1 MKLDDGEEKE
11 NEEGTEENPFDVD
24 EMKEKQLPE
33 VDQKD
38 DTKEEDDDKEGK
50 NENERSG
57 DESSDDDDDDVTEP
71 DKGDA
76 DIEEPAEDGETE
88 NVEDSDERKNGPKL
102 EDMEDKTNEDNP
114 EEEKDENDDR
124 NPSTD
129 DPTSENPQASE
140 DTPQGSMDQVAST
153 SEVSQE
159 TSGEKPEEE
168 ADGDPGG
175 EDREAVGQAPAKKE
189 MQGHQSD
196 HSGKR
201 PQRDQQ
207 KRLPEEDQKRQRPG
221 HSDEQ
226 RSLGDVK
233 EPVKKRLK
241 TVDIK
246 QTDNEDDELKPEEH
260 TEDADT
266 PAELYQHIKDVKE
279 QSSTQ
284 TLDAATKEQA
294 DKQPVASNEEEEEEE
309 ATPINDEAMD
319 IDHDETSLD
328 DCNKEQKKSEQ
339 TSSATK
345 AEKQK
350 KDKGKLPLQT
360 ESEEAETNIEVE
372 GAKVDTL
379 SVTRAPETTFHTR
392 FEELALPSIVT
403 IAQVDEQS
411 EAVRQ
416 DLQNQLALWNVE
428 HAGEEASKAW
438 QSLSSLTNSL
448 ARDLCEQLRLVL
460 EPTQATRM
468 KGDFRTGRRINMRKV
483 IPYIASQ
490 FRKDKIWMRR
500 TKPSKREYQILL
512 AIDDSSSMADNRSK
526 ELAFESLALVSQA
539 LTLLEVGELGVLSFG
554 EAVKVLHKL
563 GEPFTQFSGARYA
576 LLLFMAQ
583 FLGTCWCRSYSKIS
597 LFSGSCNSFHL
608 IKEKPK

>member
-38 DTKEEDDDKEGK
+38 DNKEENNAEEGK

-57 DESSDDDDDDVTEP
+57 DESSDDDMIEP

-76 DIEEPAEDGETE
+76 DFEEPAEDGETE
-88 NVEDSDERKNGPKL
+88 NVEESDERKNGQKQ
-102 EDMEDKTNEDNP
+102 EDVEDETKEDNQ

-124 NPSTD
+124 NPSSD
-129 DPTSENPQASE
+129 DPSSENPQTSE

-175 EDREAVGQAPAKKE
+175 EDREAVGQAPANKE

-201 PQRDQQ
+201 PQRDQH

-246 QTDNEDDELKPEEH
+246 QTDDEDDGQKPEDD
-260 TEDADT
+260 TEDADST
-266 PAELYQHIKDVKE
+266 AELYQHIKDVKE

-294 DKQPVASNEEEEEEE
+294 DKQQVASNEEEE
-309 ATPINDEAMD
+309 ATPENEEAMD
-319 IDHDETSLD
+319 IDHNETSVE
-328 DCNKEQKKSEQ
+328 DCNEEKRKSEE

-350 KDKGKLPLQT
+350 KDQGKLPPQT
-360 ESEEAETNIEVE
+360 ESEKAETSMEVE

-379 SVTRAPETTFHTR
+379 GVMRAPETTFHTR

-403 IAQVDEQS
+403 IAQVEEQS

-416 DLQNQLALWNVE
+416 DLQNQLASWNVE

-576 LLLFMAQ
+576 LSLCIALVF
-583 FLGTCWCRSYSKIS
+583 FEICWCRFYCKIS
-597 LFSGSCNSFHL
+597 LTGFYNSFHL
-608 IKEKPK
+608 TKEKPK